1 MKKSEYITIGLQYG
15 LQRQDIEDT
24 MCSVLWISSKD
35 FFKMDDIDAKYL
47 YEVQK
52 MFVRIWKGEPQEY
65 IFSTVEFWGN
75 EFFVDDRVLIP
86 RNDTEILVDEVIKEI
101 SKNIDTEITT
111 MIDVGTGSSCIPI
124 SILGAISPLKF
135 HESYVVDVSPEALEV
150 SSINIKNYKL
160 ESQIIPIE
168 GNLLDPFLSSDTYEL
183 QKNIFITANLPYI
196 KEGDHKNMD
205 TSVID
210 FEPDTALYGGE
221 KTGFEL
227 YEKLIKQ
234 CFQLK
239 NVLKIPSITLFI
251 EIGFDQYEVSKK
263 LLEDF
268 GLQFE
273 YFEDNGKIQRVIK
286 IYNF

>member
-1 MKKSEYITIGLQYG
+1 M
-15 LQRQDIEDT
+15 
-24 MCSVLWISSKD
+24 
-35 FFKMDDIDAKYL
+35 
-47 YEVQK
+47 
-52 MFVRIWKGEPQEY
+52 
-65 IFSTVEFWGN
+65 
-75 EFFVDDRVLIP
+75 DDRVLIP